1 MQAISQTQK
10 PISQTV
16 QMLDADSDNLQTAI
30 QDCLNYIEGNE
41 LKNDLILNR
50 LLARINQH
58 SLEVENSASM
68 ILERV
73 CDKSLN

>member
-1 MQAISQTQK
+1 MQAISQTQT

-30 QDCLNYIEGNE
+30 QDCLNYIEGTE

-50 LLARINQH
+50 LLARINQY

-68 ILERV
+68 ILEMV
-73 CDKSLN
+73 CDKPLN